1 MAKKVF
7 IVRYISASKIIL
19 FVLAIFLVGA
29 FDSVGGAEQEK
40 PKPRPVKVEKV
51 IKKSVRPYITL
62 IGTAEP
68 SMKSTAASEVQG
80 LVIDFPVRAGQAVR
94 EGDIL
99 ARVESTPLLHELKQ
113 AEAGLAEAEAN
124 YQNALADFET
134 KEALFKTKAIS
145 SRDYDDIR
153 FRVNALNQKIA
164 ALKAKIEPIHYQI
177 DKCVIRAPY
186 LGVITEEHTQKG
198 QWLTRGGPVVTL
210 VNLDP
215 IRVSVPVPDR
225 YIQSIKPGDRV
236 QLDIEFVTKG
246 KKITGRVSYIIP
258 QGNEKART
266 FPVHVLVE
274 NRNNEIMPGMSAQV
288 HFPTGEPYEALL
300 IHKDAFSGNGE
311 QDHVFVIRDGKAELV
326 SVKKGRAYGSLVV
339 TEGSLSA
346 GEMVVVEGNER
357 LRPGQEVEAIE
368 NNQK

>member
-1 MAKKVF
+1 MKQKVF
-7 IVRYISASKIIL
+7 IIRYVPALK
-19 FVLAIFLVGA
+19 IFLICLSLCILGNL
-29 FDSVGGAEQEK
+29 DSLEGAEQK
-40 PKPRPVKVEKV
+40 KPRPSPVKVEKV
-51 IKKSVRPYITL
+51 IKKPVRPYIIL
-62 IGTAEP
+62 IGTVEP
-68 SMKSTAASEVQG
+68 SMRSTAASEVQG
-80 LVIDFPVRAGQAVR
+80 LVIDFPVRAGQAVQ

-99 ARVESTPLLHELKQ
+99 ARVESTPFLHELKQ

-124 YQNALADFET
+124 YQNALADLET

-145 SRDYDDIR
+145 IRNYDDIR

-164 ALKAKIEPIHYQI
+164 ALKARIEPIHYHL
-177 DKCVIRAPY
+177 DKCVIRSPY
-186 LGVITEEHTQKG
+186 SGVITKEHTQKG

-225 YIQSIKPGDRV
+225 HIQSIKPGDLV
-236 QLDIEFVTKG
+236 QLDLEFINKG
-246 KKITGRVSYIIP
+246 KKITGQISYIIP
-258 QGNEKART
+258 QGNEKSRT

-274 NRNNEIMPGMSAQV
+274 NRDHAIMPGMSAQV

-311 QDHVFVIRDGKAELV
+311 QDHVFVVRNGKAERV

-339 TEGSLSA
+339 TEGHLSA

-357 LRPGQEVEAIE
+357 LRPKQEVEAIE
-368 NNQK
+368 NK